1 MGVVVNKQHHNH
13 SAGGGYELYAGDGDV
28 GRYPIE
34 QFYDDDLA
42 WREEGFGEH
51 PVLNPLGIPFYRLW
65 VTRFTMRSRWSAGWR
80 SLRCASRVSRV

>member
-1 MGVVVNKQHHNH
+1 MVGVVVNKQHHNH

-51 PVLNPLGIPFYRLW
+51 PVLNPLGDPFHDEEPLECGLEEPE
-65 VTRFTMRSRWSAGWR
+65 VCES
-80 SLRCASRVSRV
+80 CQ